1 MPLEIRSKIKTIGK
15 ITTKEM
21 IGTNKGLLEEIPT
34 TISPITQRDIT
45 MEEIEGKEVVTET
58 NQIINMLHQSL
69 ENFLCQKRT
78 PKILILATTPLRCE
92 SCLPHLGCKHMIALV
107 VAGMLL

>member
-1 MPLEIRSKIKTIGK
+1 MSLEMRGKIKTIDK

-21 IGTNKGLLEEIPT
+21 IGTNKGLLEEIPA
-34 TISPITQRDIT
+34 TISLITQKDIT
-45 MEEIEGKEVVTET
+45 MEEIEGNGVVTET

-78 PKILILATTPLRCE
+78 PKILILATTHLRCE
-92 SCLPHLGCKHMIALV
+92 YFLLHLGCRHMIALV